1 MSEPEIEPE
10 RAPSQPLRPELAD
23 RAIAPVRLVLRWLGV
38 MLLIVMI
45 AMPAVQVVLREFI
58 RAPFVG
64 AEELTRFM
72 LICVVFVTLP
82 FVASSGASI
91 RMEEILQGFPTRLRD
106 GLRMMIAG
114 TAALA
119 FATASYSVGIATLSN
134 LHNATPTL
142 GIPYWVFFSA
152 AFVGLLLAAVEFF
165 IQLVKIA
172 RGRDQYVHNE
182 SDVPPG
188 DEPTLGG
195 H

>member
-1 MSEPEIEPE
+1 MSEPEIEPA
-10 RAPSQPLRPELAD
+10 RTPSPPLRPEFAD
-23 RAIAPVRLVLRWLGV
+23 RAIAPVRLILRWLGV
-38 MLLIVMI
+38 VLLIVMI

-82 FVASSGASI
+82 FVVSSGASI
-91 RMEEILQGFPTRLRD
+91 RMEEILQSFPTRLRD
-106 GLRMMIAG
+106 RLRIMIAG

-152 AFVGLLLAAVEFF
+152 AFIGLLLAAVECL

-172 RGRDQYVHNE
+172 RGREQYVRHA
-182 SDVPPG
+182 SDVAPG